1 MTTPDPRRL
10 GAPLALFLLAIGG
23 ATAAAAQSITVP
35 LTPDAWTSTD
45 PLQFLPHLGR
55 PSVYLARG
63 VAVVNGSAMENGTY
77 ELDVAATDSTNFL
90 GIVFRAASPRFSNVI
105 FLRPGATGT
114 IEAVQYGPALNNLGV
129 AWQVYHFDGANAKA
143 DLVRGR
149 WIHLKLEL
157 DGPVA
162 RFYVDTATTPTL
174 IVPRLVVSGG
184 TGIGLWTGP
193 FGRGAFFTNIRYTP
207 GRRTVAEPPS
217 PLMRPGTIVD
227 WELSNAIDAA
237 AFTPATFPDASHF
250 TWQKV
255 TPEPEGF
262 VLVNRYR
269 EQPAGSLPRDSTGAV
284 LEDSV
289 MTGKMAGSKVV
300 YARTTITAPRDELRR
315 LEFAYGNGVVI
326 YLNGRPL
333 FFAMNPGGFRSTLGV
348 MDRVGEAVYLPL
360 KRGPNTLV
368 FAVIESTGGWAYS
381 ARLDP
386 R

>member
-1 MTTPDPRRL
+1 MTTILLRRPS
-10 GAPLALFLLAIGG
+10 ALALVFSLAAIAAHAQ
-23 ATAAAAQSITVP
+23 ATLVP
-35 LTPDAWTSTD
+35 LTPEAWTATD
-45 PLQFLPHLGR
+45 PLQFVSHLGR
-55 PSVYLARG
+55 PSVYLKRG
-63 VAVVNGSAMENGTY
+63 VAVVGGAAMENGTY
-77 ELDVAATDSTNFL
+77 ELDVAATDTTTFL

-105 FLRPGATGT
+105 FLRPGSTGT

-143 DLVRGR
+143 DLARNR

-174 IVPRLVVSGG
+174 IVPRLVVTGG
-184 TGIGLWTGP
+184 TGIGLWAGP
-193 FGRGAFFTNIRYTP
+193 FGRGAYFADIRYTP
-207 GRRTVAEPPS
+207 GPRHEAEPPA
-217 PLMRPGTIVD
+217 PVVRRGTILD

-237 AFTPATFPDASHF
+237 DFTPATLPSPAKF
-250 TWQKV
+250 TWEHV

-269 EQPAGSLPRDSTGAV
+269 EQPAGSVPRDTAGNV

-300 YARTTITAPRDELRR
+300 YARTTITAARDEVRR

-360 KRGPNTLV
+360 RRGRNSLV

-386 R
+386 

>member
-90 GIVFRAASPRFSNVI
+90 GIIFRAASPRFSNVI

-143 DLVRGR
+143 DLARGR

-162 RFYVDTATTPTL
+162 RFYVDTATAPTL
-174 IVPRLVVSGG
+174 VVPRLVVSGG
-184 TGIGLWTGP
+184 AGIGLWTGP
-193 FGRGAFFTNIRYTP
+193 FGRGAFFTNVRYTP
-207 GRRTVAEPPS
+207 GRRTVADPP
-217 PLMRPGTIVD
+217 PPPMRRGTIVD

-237 AFTPATFPDASHF
+237 AFTPATLPDLARF

-269 EQPAGSLPRDSTGAV
+269 EQPAGSLPRDSAGEV